1 MFLQGRVYLLRCLM
15 RFFYEQTTTVNLSF
29 LHFFFQIVDDEIC
42 EVESVQ
48 TNKSETDVKDDCT
61 QDDFT
66 ALQASNPDEIVEV
79 QLVVICCMLCYYTVL
94 YV

>member
-1 MFLQGRVYLLRCLM
+1 MFDAVFLRTNYHCK
-15 RFFYEQTTTVNLSF
+15 FIIFA
-29 LHFFFQIVDDEIC
+29 FFFQIVDDEIC
-42 EVESVQ
+42 EVESAQ